1 MYVKAIKLKE
11 LFMHLAFIFGGMCL
25 EWEQKREGNELLS
38 SLTTSLGIT
47 FIPTLFH
54 LYVLQFG
61 RVLSQTTV

>member
-1 MYVKAIKLKE
+1 
-11 LFMHLAFIFGGMCL
+11 MHLAFIFGGMCL

-38 SLTTSLGIT
+38 SLTTGLGIT